1 MHSNIIGKNIA
12 LWKPTN
18 QTSTYTENG
27 INMTSDKAV
36 DGYAEGNFSANSCT
50 HTSGVDDPKWT
61 VNLEKA
67 YFIIAIKI
75 KNRATSR
82 KY

>member
-36 DGYAEGNFSANSCT
+36 DGNAEGNFSANSCT
-50 HTSGVDDPKWT
+50 HTSGGEAPRWT
-61 VNLEKA
+61 VNLQKA
-67 YFIIAIKI
+67 YSIIAIKI
-75 KNRATSR
+75 KNRDTNR
-82 KY
+82 KF